1 MALDQ
6 TTTFPDVPMT
16 SDFKLS
22 VAIAIAGGSGTGK
35 TYSGLL
41 AARGLANGG
50 PIAVIDT
57 ENKRALHYRRDFPE
71 MQHYNF
77 GPEVDGQMVG
87 FPPERW
93 IALIDQI
100 EKTGAKAMVI
110 DSFSHAWEGIG
121 GVLEMQARAVEHLSG
136 GDAQKAAR
144 VGQLAWASVKPRYR
158 RLVERIVQASTN
170 VIICMRAKPVM
181 QEGFG
186 DKRRN
191 ARDTK
196 LRRADLPWDIAADR
210 DLIFEMSASMLMVP
224 EHPGQPILLKC
235 PDHFR
240 GLFAGNKRVDAEM
253 GERMRAWAEAG
264 GADPEEKALLDGAR
278 TAARGGR
285 DALQAFWAK
294 LDQAQRAI
302 VNTIMDELKCT
313 ATTALP
319 TGDDNLFAD
328 EDAMPSD
335 EEKARAMAEAEAAAK
350 EQTP

>member
-6 TTTFPDVPMT
+6 TTTFSDVAMT
-16 SDFKLS
+16 TDYTLR
-22 VAIAIAGGSGTGK
+22 VAVAMAGGSGTGK
-35 TYSGLL
+35 TYSALL
-41 AARGLANGG
+41 MARGLAGG
-50 PIAVIDT
+50 DPIAVIDT

-77 GPEVDGQMVG
+77 GPEVGADMLG

-93 IALIDQI
+93 IAVIDQI
-100 EKTGAKAMVI
+100 EKTDAKAIVI

-121 GVLEMQARAVEHLSG
+121 GVLEMQAREVERLSG
-136 GDAQKAAR
+136 GEAQKAAR
-144 VGQLAWASVKPRYR
+144 VGQLAWAAVKPRYR
-158 RLVERIVQASTN
+158 RLIERIVQADRH

-186 DKRRN
+186 NNRKN

-240 GLFAGNKRVDAEM
+240 SMFAGNKRVDAEM
-253 GERMRAWAEAG
+253 GEQMQAWAANG
-264 GADPEEKALLDGAR
+264 GSNPNEKMLLDDAR
-278 TAARGGR
+278 TSARGGR
-285 DALQAFWAK
+285 DALQQFW
-294 LDQAQRAI
+294 LGLSQDERAI
-302 VNTIMDELKCT
+302 VNTIMGELKET
-313 ATTALP
+313 ATKAASG
-319 TGDDNLFAD
+319 TGDNLFD
-328 EDAMPSD
+328 DDAHTPSE

-350 EQTP
+350 GAQ